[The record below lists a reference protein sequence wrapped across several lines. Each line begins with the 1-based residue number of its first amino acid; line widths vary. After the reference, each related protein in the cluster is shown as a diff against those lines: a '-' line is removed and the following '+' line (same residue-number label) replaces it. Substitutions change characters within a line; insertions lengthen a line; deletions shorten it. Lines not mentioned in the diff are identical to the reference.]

1 MGMKFQNNT
10 ILLGFFLS
18 VIGTAL
24 FSLKSIFIKF
34 AYLEGLNADSVLLM
48 RMLIALPI
56 YAAIGWYFIHTHRVH
71 ASQLGKR
78 LTLIAFLG
86 FIGYF
91 VSSLLD
97 LKGLEYISASLERLT
112 LFTYPAFTVI
122 LGSIFFGITITKRVV
137 FALCMTYIGLIIA
150 LMGELEFNDF
160 ALLGVVLVL
169 IAALT
174 FSYYVLIAKNLIMEL
189 GSIVFTAVA
198 MTISSIFGIIY
209 ALMVVDITALVITPR
224 AWLWLWCLAIF
235 STVIPSFVINMA
247 LSRISAAHNSIVGM
261 LGPLMTIFLAVIL
274 LNEPFDYRYVIAMGL
289 IIFGIFILTITS
301 EQS

>member
-1 MGMKFQNNT
+1 MKFQNNT
-10 ILLGFFLS
+10 ILLGFLFS
-18 VIGTAL
+18 IIGTAL
-24 FSLKSIFIKF
+24 FSLKSIFIKL
-34 AYLEGLNADSVLLM
+34 AYIEGLNADSVLLM

-56 YAAIGWYFIHTHRVH
+56 YAGIAWYFLYTHRVH
-71 ASQLGKR
+71 TSQLTKR
-78 LTLIAFLG
+78 LKLIAFLG

-122 LGSIFFGITITKRVV
+122 LGSIFFGIAITKRVV

-150 LMGELEFNDF
+150 LIGELEFNDF
-160 ALLGVVLVL
+160 ALLGVGLVL

-174 FSYYVLIAKNLIMEL
+174 FSYYVLIAKTLIMEL
-189 GSIVFTAVA
+189 GSIIFTAVA

-209 ALMVVDITALVITPR
+209 ALIMIDVNTLIITPE
-224 AWLWLWCLAIF
+224 AWLWLGCLAIF
-235 STVIPSFVINMA
+235 STVIPSFIISMA
-247 LSRISAAHNSIVGM
+247 LGRISAAHNGIVGM

-274 LNEPFDYRYVIAMGL
+274 LNEPFDTRYVIAIGL